1 MELARRAFRY
11 ARGLVRRSDEDMQ
24 QSDPEADQRH
34 GDSDHVEVIYDRHEG
49 QADISNNA
57 AAPEPRP
64 TSSTSSQNMSTTF
77 QHQQNQQPETA
88 SLTHPQNQPGPL
100 STSRSRPPT
109 ALPVIPYPPPPLAV
123 LPPPP
128 IRMLLP
134 VMSPPRQSQPLRAP
148 IGLPFERVQSATSSI
163 HSPTSMAS
171 LLESGAVSLGG
182 SHFKVQT
189 DLDMVLQEAIK
200 CVRDGSFDE
209 HTAGKFKKE
218 ATSIMSAAART
229 DDTTAR
235 FSQLVCARLNRL
247 FILERCSQVLNGL
260 RFMYHALILTGEHE
274 VYMTEDP
281 EDNNVQVK
289 LSEEFEKIET
299 SLWKAVFHNTHFT
312 AERYTELLQLLL
324 ELRLMAKE
332 AYQENPGVCY
342 LTSLHVFQAYCR
354 MRLHKNNFID
364 KTKHLI
370 LLMAKCAYE
379 KGLFVAA
386 GKLAKVAAEVYFKMD
401 DTEAMDVWS
410 KCCHKS
416 GNLRLAVQ
424 CAELALSSC
433 PSTLRDEKSRL
444 QRHLDSLRHENQ
456 IGSQHHAKS
465 EANPEW
471 LQGQN
476 VLHNALKSQREKAEK
491 VKAEHKKTKC
501 KTKAIPKTRSSQNVA
516 QDKTP
521 RSDVTLRAIQ
531 QAMPA
536 QTQVYRPY
544 TAQRYHEEVL
554 IEVDPWEE
562 LSEDDDYG
570 LVARSEASFDWSE
583 SEEEEDKK
591 EVHKEDAQD
600 EGGRKTWFEESQEL
614 YAKGGRQD
622 ELVAGEGLEIDFVPK
637 TTLKTRRYHQIKD
650 KAQLQYLLTNNPEK
664 FKRCRIELDG
674 PHRATCKVL
683 DPGQKNHKIEIHGRG
698 KCGQTFNNDEVVV
711 EILNKEND
719 NSDTVFGNVVG
730 TLSSKFQDVDFPLL
744 ACSNNPK
751 EVDVM
756 HPLCRSVPKI
766 YIWNGRTK
774 QNHAEHKY
782 RIDIYK
788 IDQRRKLEFDRHFD
802 ILPNKRG
809 QYVFLVVF
817 LNWNPQYTYPKGA
830 VLRVLDCG
838 GDYASGLNVLKQ
850 QYNVPTYY
858 TKGTVTHVEELL
870 QEDQLSFKGYDD
882 LRKQSV
888 FTIDPP
894 QARDLDD
901 ALSIWK
907 AGENFVVG
915 VHIADVAAVVKKGD
929 PVDQEAQKRS
939 TTFYLSSNWR
949 SHTML
954 PEPLSEDK
962 LSLLPNK
969 DRRVLSV
976 LFVVDSDGVDVEKP
990 IVKKHIIRSCCKFS
1004 YEEAQLVIDGKDDDV
1019 ECTDH
1024 LKDCIKQLHRLSQKI
1039 RSKRLKNSRFT
1050 VPFEDPRFV
1059 DFQTLLTSVEAHA
1072 LVEEFMIKANR
1083 FVASSLMERY
1093 RTCVPLRC
1101 QDPPPEEEVEKWIED
1116 EQHITDLL
1124 VALQGKSIL
1133 DKTVVSVD
1141 KQCETSTEHRKRYIP
1156 VQRDVW
1162 GQILEAVRGKDLKS
1176 AQGLLCCDQMH
1187 PLQCLA
1193 ASHWLD
1199 IMESAVYKCSGNGT
1213 GNDLQ
1218 HFSLNIQPY
1227 THFTSPIR
1235 RYVDLINHRLMHAL
1249 LEQRNTSPY
1258 SLEEMTTLCI
1268 ELTEA
1273 SKRQKRFGRASVGVQ
1288 QAEQLAT
1295 APTVFDAVVDTVC
1308 DSQVTLCIPSL
1319 KKMSRR
1325 SKALE
1330 FKLLDFCRRPEE
1342 LRSDGLNKMIV
1353 RGSWNKRIYK
1363 LVKPSSH
1370 QDMEASQS
1378 HPTPR
1383 GTDEVT
1389 IDSNMHTVH
1398 IQLSDFAKLLKAV
1411 FEDSQKIC
1419 SFAKTLTRKGE
1430 RCHLNGSGVQKVAEA
1445 VSSETL
1451 DISHHCRFSF
1461 NFTQGQILKVQM
1473 HATAHQGVLTPYVQ
1487 MFQVCENLNLCLSHW
1502 YDPVDIF
1509 AKYVKRSVR
1518 NCEFTSTKDYQR
1530 TWLPLLEM
1538 ESATGAVGSDGSIIL
1553 QNVSVRL
1560 ERLADLILGCFSLE
1574 STFCEACTIE
1584 IDGKTFDRLPKVKA
1598 GETPFDNIP
1607 KHGSLEYIC
1616 IRYTPNEY
1624 QKNGTIFEDSSVWIG
1639 HAVIKKVRRKE
1650 DQTKSPDDQAGQIL
1664 ATFQMMP
1671 NSIPPP
1677 QNILGTTFSAVVE
1690 IIFKTEVD
1698 RRCEQMLRELNEE
1711 SKLATSIALKLKRS
1725 PLSAVRLQMCTN
1737 IQPDILQEELSGSGY
1752 MPANNKNQRK
1762 AIVKALREP
1771 FSLIQGPPGTG
1782 KTYTGLKLVYL
1793 FNKINKEMHSK
1804 GYDTEQKQILFC
1816 GPSNK
1821 SVDLVAKY
1829 LMQKLGHQC
1838 PRILRMYGKTIKN
1851 QDFPIPKRDFI
1862 SKRSTRGLKS
1872 DPDLRKIT
1880 LHFVIRQKGKPYA
1893 EKIKEYDAKFA
1904 ADPKG
1909 RNICMKEIRR
1919 YNHLV
1924 GKAEEEELRICDV
1937 ILCTCGVSGSTKL
1950 TKPTR
1955 IFQCIIDESA
1965 MCPEPQS
1972 MIPIVATKAEQV
1984 VLIGDHQQL
1993 RPIVKSTHAAE
2004 LGLDQS
2010 LFERY
2015 KDEASFLN
2023 TQYRMHPKICMFP
2036 SNQFYSGRLETGPHR
2051 IDEARWYIAPG
2062 KELSIWPEKTNPK
2075 VFCHVEGEETTLTV
2089 STEEG
2094 NEQSKSN
2101 MKEVDKVVDVFLYLV
2116 MTERILPKNINVM
2129 SQYNAQRHA
2138 IREKLDQ
2145 CGPFPDLNVETV
2157 VASQGGEWDY
2167 VIFSTVRSLPHYKIE
2182 SNPTRGWCKHNL
2194 GFITD
2199 PNQINVALTRARK
2212 GLIII
2217 GNSKLLRCDPI
2228 WGKLISKYREA
2239 GENCFVQ
2246 DAADFPPPVLRR
2258 RRPVR
2263 GTPQLG
2269 MAGVLPRPV

>member
-1 MELARRAFRY
+1 
-11 ARGLVRRSDEDMQ
+11 
-24 QSDPEADQRH
+24 
-34 GDSDHVEVIYDRHEG
+34 
-49 QADISNNA
+49 
-57 AAPEPRP
+57 
-64 TSSTSSQNMSTTF
+64 
-77 QHQQNQQPETA
+77 
-88 SLTHPQNQPGPL
+88 
-100 STSRSRPPT
+100 
-109 ALPVIPYPPPPLAV
+109 
-123 LPPPP
+123 
-128 IRMLLP
+128 
-134 VMSPPRQSQPLRAP
+134 
-148 IGLPFERVQSATSSI
+148 
-163 HSPTSMAS
+163 MAS
-171 LLESGAVSLGG
+171 LLESSPAVLGQ
-182 SHFKVQT
+182 SHFKLQT
-189 DLDMVLQEAIK
+189 DLDMVVQEAIK
-200 CVRDGSFDE
+200 SVRDGSFDE

-218 ATSIMSAAART
+218 AKTILSATTPT
-229 DDTTAR
+229 DDRTAR

-260 RFMYHALILTGEHE
+260 RFLYNALILTGELD
-274 VYMTEDP
+274 VYISKDP
-281 EDNNVQVK
+281 EDNDVEVK
-289 LSEEFEKIET
+289 LTKEFGKIET
-299 SLWKAVFHNTHFT
+299 SLWKSVFQNTNFT
-312 AERYTELLQLLL
+312 AERYEELLQLLQ
-324 ELRLMAKE
+324 ELLLMAKKT
-332 AYQENPGVCY
+332 YQENPGVCY
-342 LTSLHVFQAYCR
+342 LASFRVFQAYCR
-354 MRLHKNNFID
+354 MRLHKDNFFD

-379 KGLFVAA
+379 KGLYEGA

-401 DTEAMDVWS
+401 DSAALEMWS

-433 PSTLRDEKSRL
+433 PGNLWDEKCRL
-444 QRHLDSLRHENQ
+444 QKYLDALRLENQ
-456 IGSQHHAKS
+456 MASQHHTTY

-471 LQGQN
+471 LQGPH
-476 VLHNALKSQREKAEK
+476 VLHNALKSQQEKAEK
-491 VKAEHKKTKC
+491 VKVEHKKTKY
-501 KTKAIPKTRSSQNVA
+501 KTKAIPKTRSSQNVE
-516 QDKTP
+516 QDKAH
-521 RSDVTLRAIQ
+521 RSDLTLKAIQ

-536 QTQVYRPY
+536 KTQVYRPY
-544 TAQRYHEEVL
+544 TAQKFHEEVV

-562 LSEDDDYG
+562 ISEDDDDR
-570 LVARSEASFDWSE
+570 LEALPEASYDWSE
-583 SEEEEDKK
+583 SEEEEEEEEEEK
-591 EVHKEDAQD
+591 VHKGDGEDAQD

-614 YAKGGRQD
+614 YAEGGNED
-622 ELVAGEGLEIDFVPK
+622 ELVAGEGLDINYIPK
-637 TTLKTRRYHQIKD
+637 TTTKGLKYHQKKD
-650 KAQLQYLLTNNPEK
+650 KAQLQHLLATNPK
-664 FKRCRIELDG
+664 KYKRCRIELDG

-683 DPGQKNHKIEIHGRG
+683 EAGQKNHKIEIHGRG

-711 EILNKEND
+711 EILNREND

-751 EVDVM
+751 EVYVM

-766 YIWNGRTK
+766 YIWNGKTK
-774 QNHAEHKY
+774 QNHADHKY

-788 IDQRRKLEFDRHFD
+788 IGHRRKLEFDRYFD

-817 LNWNPQYTYPKGA
+817 LTWSPQHTYPKGA

-850 QYNVPTYY
+850 QFRVPTYY
-858 TKGTVTHVEELL
+858 TKAAVTHVEELL
-870 QEDQLSFKGYDD
+870 QQDQLSLKGYDD
-882 LRKQSV
+882 LREQSV

-939 TTFYLSSNWR
+939 TTFYPSSNWR
-949 SHTML
+949 SHNML
-954 PEPLSEDK
+954 PEPLSQDK

-990 IVKKHIIRSCCKFS
+990 VVKKHIIRSCRKFS
-1004 YEEAQLVIDGKDDDV
+1004 YDEAQLVIDGNNDDV

-1039 RSKRLKNSRFT
+1039 RSKRLKNSRFN

-1059 DFQTLLTSVEAHA
+1059 DFQTFLTSVEAHA

-1083 FVASSLMERY
+1083 FVASLLMERF
-1093 RTCVPLRC
+1093 RVCVPLRC

-1116 EQHITDLL
+1116 EQHIMDLL

-1133 DKTVVSVD
+1133 DKTIVNVD
-1141 KQCETSTEHRKRYIP
+1141 KQCETSREHRKQYVP
-1156 VQRDVW
+1156 VQRNVW
-1162 GQILEAVRGKDLKS
+1162 GKYLKVREKDLKS
-1176 AQGLLCCDQMH
+1176 VQGLLCCDQLH

-1193 ASHWLD
+1193 TSHWLD

-1213 GNDLQ
+1213 GTDLQ

-1235 RYVDLINHRLMHAL
+1235 RYVDLVNHRLVHAL
-1249 LEQRNTSPY
+1249 LEKRNTSPY
-1258 SLEEMTTLCI
+1258 SVEEMTTLCS
-1268 ELTEA
+1268 ELTE
-1273 SKRQKRFGRASVGVQ
+1273 SCRRQKRFDRASVGVQ
-1288 QAEQLAT
+1288 QAEQLAS
-1295 APTVFDAVVDTVC
+1295 APMLFDAVVDTVC

-1319 KKMSRR
+1319 KKMSNR
-1325 SKALE
+1325 SKALK

-1342 LRSDGLNKMIV
+1342 FRCDRMNKMIV
-1353 RGSWNKRIYK
+1353 RGSWNKRIYR
-1363 LVKPSSH
+1363 LVKPTSH
-1370 QDMEASQS
+1370 QQMAASQS
-1378 HPTPR
+1378 HQAPR
-1383 GTDEVT
+1383 VT
-1389 IDSNMHTVH
+1389 EDVQIDSNMHTVH
-1398 IQLSDFAKLLKAV
+1398 IQLSDFAKLLQAV

-1419 SFAKTLTRKGE
+1419 SVAKTLSRKGE
-1430 RCHLNGSGVQKVAEA
+1430 RCYLNGTGVQKVAA
-1445 VSSETL
+1445 ADCSETL

-1461 NFTQGQILKVQM
+1461 NFTPGQILKVQM
-1473 HATAHQGVLTPYVQ
+1473 HATADQGVLTPYVQ
-1487 MFQVCENLNLCLSHW
+1487 MFQVCENLNLCLGHW

-1538 ESATGAVGSDGSIIL
+1538 ESATGAVGSEGSIIL
-1553 QNVSVRL
+1553 KNLNVRL
-1560 ERLADLILGCFSLE
+1560 ERIADSILGWFSLD
-1574 STFCEACTIE
+1574 SAFCDACTIE
-1584 IDGKTFDRLPKVKA
+1584 IDGKTVDRLTKVKS

-1624 QKNGTIFEDSSVWIG
+1624 QKNSSIFEDSSVWIG
-1639 HAVIKKVRRKE
+1639 HAVIKKIRKKG
-1650 DQTKSPDDQAGQIL
+1650 DQTKSTDDHYGQII

-1671 NSIPPP
+1671 NSISPP
-1677 QNILGTTFSAVVE
+1677 QHLLRTTFSALVE

-1698 RRCEQMLRELNEE
+1698 RRCEQMLRNLDED
-1711 SKLATSIALKLKRS
+1711 SKLATSIALNSKRK
-1725 PLSAVRLQMCTN
+1725 PLSAVRLQICKN
-1737 IQPDILQEELSGSGY
+1737 SQPDILPGELSWFCLHAS
-1752 MPANNKNQRK
+1752 KQQESEK
-1762 AIVKALREP
+1762 AIIRALGEP

-1804 GYDTEQKQILFC
+1804 GYDKEQKQILFC

-1829 LMQKLGHQC
+1829 LMQKLGPQC
-1838 PRILRMYGKTIKN
+1838 PKILRMYGKTIKN

-1872 DPDLRKIT
+1872 DPDLRSIT

-1893 EKIKEYDAKFA
+1893 EKIKAYDAKFA

-1909 RNICMKEIRR
+1909 TNISLNEIRH

-1924 GKAEEEELRICDV
+1924 GKAEEGELRICDV

-1972 MIPIVATKAEQV
+1972 MIPIVATEAEQV

-2023 TQYRMHPKICMFP
+2023 IQYRMHPKICMFP
-2036 SNQFYSGRLETGPHR
+2036 SNQFYDGKLLTGPDQ
-2051 IDEARWYIAPG
+2051 INDARWYIAG
-2062 KELSIWPEKTNPK
+2062 EELSIWPEKTNPK

-2101 MKEVDKVVDVFLYLV
+2101 MKEVEKVVDVFLYLV
-2116 MTERILPKNINVM
+2116 RTAGILPTDINVM

-2138 IREKLDQ
+2138 IKEKLDL
-2145 CGPFPDLNVETV
+2145 CGSFPGLNVQTV

-2199 PNQINVALTRARK
+2199 ANQINVALTRARK

-2228 WGKLISKYREA
+2228 WRKLLNTYKED

-2258 RRPVR
+2258 RPNRR
-2263 GTPQLG
+2263 TPRLG
-2269 MAGVLPRPV
+2269 MAGVLPKPV